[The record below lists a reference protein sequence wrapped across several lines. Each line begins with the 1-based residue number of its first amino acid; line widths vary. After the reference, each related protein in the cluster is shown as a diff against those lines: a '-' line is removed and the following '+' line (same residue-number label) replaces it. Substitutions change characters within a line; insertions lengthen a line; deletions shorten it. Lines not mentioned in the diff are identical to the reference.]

1 MRIEA
6 YNKVQQLYQTKKVNK
21 VRQTGSTP
29 HTDQLQ
35 FSNFGKEIR
44 AAQAALAGAPDI
56 REELIAPIRTRVQNG
71 TYKVDTAS
79 FADKLIEKASA
90 TDVFNEETR

>member
-6 YNKVQQLYQTKKVNK
+6 YNQVQQLYQTKKVNK
-21 VRQTGSTP
+21 VRQTGSATY
-29 HTDQLQ
+29 TDQLQ

-44 AAQAALAGAPDI
+44 AAQAALCGVPDV
-56 REELIAPIRTRVQNG
+56 REELIAPIKAQVQNG

-79 FADKLIEKASA
+79 FADKLMEKVSA
-90 TDVFNEETR
+90 MDSFNEEMR

>member
-6 YNKVQQLYQTKKVNK
+6 YNQVQQLYHTKKVNK
-21 VRQTGSTP
+21 VRQTGGVSQ
-29 HTDQLQ
+29 TDQLQ

-44 AAQAALAGAPDI
+44 AAQAALGGVPDV
-56 REELIAPIRTRVQNG
+56 REDLIAPIRTRVQNG

-79 FADKLIEKASA
+79 FADKLMERAAAMDLS
-90 TDVFNEETR
+90 NEEMR

>member
-6 YNKVQQLYQTKKVNK
+6 YNQVQQLYQTKKVNK
-21 VRQTGSTP
+21 VRQTGGASQ
-29 HTDQLQ
+29 TDQLQ

-44 AAQAALAGAPDI
+44 AAQAALSGVPDV

-71 TYKVDTAS
+71 TYNVDTTS
-79 FADKLIEKASA
+79 FADKLMEKASA
-90 TDVFNEETR
+90 MDMFNEEMR